1 MFYPLSSY
9 VVRRIDP
16 SRNVYG
22 EQFYLDMLDV
32 FFGDGL
38 IKLINAVEERNITR
52 KEVLEYFYE
61 EGRKYGAMEKQKL
74 FEKMSKK

>member
-1 MFYPLSSY
+1 
-9 VVRRIDP
+9 
-16 SRNVYG
+16 
-22 EQFYLDMLDV
+22 MLDV